1 MIPAHITGRDRQTML
16 PLGAGVLAGVF
27 AGVALI
33 AGAVGW
39 VVHRMGEDARR
50 RALEASVREQ
60 IRAAGLARDRAR
72 EEAQDVEER
81 LHRLREE
88 HSGCSERIASLEEA
102 FVNQETK
109 VAALRADLTG
119 KDERLTELESQ
130 AESGAA
136 ELTALTS
143 RLESLKKLRGELLAA
158 RAAHS
163 GCAEREQRA
172 QARIEELQS
181 SLEVTQRQRKGSA
194 PDWLL
199 SAPQG
204 RKDDLKT
211 IRGLGPVIE
220 RHLNGIGIFHYH
232 QLARMTSKDVHWI
245 AGRIS
250 AFPGLNKRYRWAEQ
264 ARGMGRPNGGNGNKR
279 RG

>member
-1 MIPAHITGRDRQTML
+1 ML
-16 PLGAGVLAGVF
+16 PLGAWALAGVF
-27 AGVALI
+27 AGVALV
-33 AGAVGW
+33 AGVAGW
-39 VVHRMGEDARR
+39 MIHRMSEDARR
-50 RALEASVREQ
+50 RAVEASVREQ

-72 EEAQDVEER
+72 EGAQDVEER

-102 FVNQETK
+102 FANQEAK
-109 VAALRADLTG
+109 VAALRSDLSG

-130 AESGAA
+130 AESGVA
-136 ELTALTS
+136 ELTVLTS
-143 RLESLKKLRGELLAA
+143 KLESLKKLKGELLAA
-158 RAAHS
+158 RDAHA
-163 GCAEREQRA
+163 GCGEREQRLE
-172 QARIEELQS
+172 ARIDELQS
-181 SLEVTQRQRKGSA
+181 TLDVTQRQSKSSA

-199 SAPQG
+199 PAPKG
-204 RKDDLKT
+204 AKDDLKT

-250 AFPGLNKRYRWAEQ
+250 SFPALNKRYRWAEQ
-264 ARGMGRPNGGNGNKR
+264 ARGLGGRPDGDNGGNGGR
-279 RG
+279 RRH

>member
-1 MIPAHITGRDRQTML
+1 ML
-16 PLGAGVLAGVF
+16 PLGAGALAGVLAGVALV
-27 AGVALI
+27 AGV
-33 AGAVGW
+33 VGW
-39 VVHRMGEDARR
+39 WFHRMGEDARQ

-72 EEAQDVEER
+72 EEAQAVEER
-81 LHRLREE
+81 LQRLREE
-88 HSGCSERIASLEEA
+88 HSGCSERIDSLEEA
-102 FVNQETK
+102 FANQETK
-109 VAALRADLTG
+109 VAALRSDLTG
-119 KDERLTELESQ
+119 KDDRLTELESQ
-130 AESGAA
+130 AESGVT

-143 RLESLKKLRGELLAA
+143 KLESLKKLKGELLAA
-158 RAAHS
+158 REAHG

-172 QARIEELQS
+172 QARIDELRS
-181 SLEVTQRQRKGSA
+181 KLDVTQRQSKGSG

-199 SAPQG
+199 PAPKG
-204 RKDDLKT
+204 SKDDLKT

-264 ARGMGRPNGGNGNKR
+264 ARGMGRPGGGNGNKR